1 MASTTAISSPRLGAY
16 ETKRNV
22 CPTASNKASIA
33 AIRRKIA
40 ELTAPLLRE
49 RLYRAHFNGTEAGA
63 RDFGSYL
70 HRLVNAACFHQIVTA
85 ELLFGLREWP
95 VGVGR
100 FTVAHPHRL
109 GSLGR
114 LQGIASLDGLGKLLA
129 KCLIFTHLRLVIP
142 VREALL
148 ISVDQQQILHV
159 VFLLTGSTN

>member
-1 MASTTAISSPRLGAY
+1 RFIASTTAISSPCLGAY

-22 CPTASNKASIA
+22 CPTASNKARIA

-40 ELTAPLLRE
+40 DFKAPLLRE
-49 RLYRAHFNGTEAGA
+49 RLYRAHFNGTEARA

-100 FTVAHPHRL
+100 FTVAHPHCL
-109 GSLGR
+109 GSLRR

-129 KCLIFTHLRLVIP
+129 KCLIFTHLRLV
-142 VREALL
+142 
-148 ISVDQQQILHV
+148 
-159 VFLLTGSTN
+159 